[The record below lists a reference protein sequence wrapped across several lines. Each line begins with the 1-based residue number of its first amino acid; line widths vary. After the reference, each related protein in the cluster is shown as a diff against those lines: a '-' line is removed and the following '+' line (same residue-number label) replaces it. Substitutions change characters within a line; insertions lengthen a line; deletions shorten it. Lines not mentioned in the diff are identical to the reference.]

1 MHRASLV
8 VILCAACGGDARAPG
23 KPAPTTATATEVE
36 LSTRIADFVTGHL
49 GFRPTLGIELGL
61 HEYDGVVPD
70 RSPEAVAAEIARLKA
85 ALATFEAIDPA
96 RVGHRAQVERE
107 VVLAEI
113 RKELFELEVRRRP
126 SRDPFYYLRGFS
138 LNPYI
143 ARDYAPAAQRAA
155 AMLRACEGA
164 PAYYRQAAA
173 QLELAL
179 PKAWLQVGVMMSGGT
194 IDFVNGAAKQAF
206 ASLPDA
212 ALRGRLEA
220 CLDTLASE
228 LTEFQGALKSRFP
241 AGTDDFRLGA
251 DTMIAMLRATEG
263 IDLDI
268 ATLERVIAA
277 DLERNRAALV
287 AAAKALDPAA
297 TTATVVAKVTAD
309 KPSVEGVLDEAT
321 SQLTQLQRFVADHK
335 LVSLPRKDPI
345 EVRASPSFMR
355 GNFAALGGV
364 GPFESSALA
373 SFYYIAPPDPAWPE
387 AEQKAYLPSVP
398 DLLFVSAHEVFP
410 GHFVQ
415 GMHQRASGS
424 RVLQMFETYTASEGW
439 AHYVEEMLWEQGL
452 GEGAPRIHIGQLK
465 NALLRDVR
473 FAVALG
479 YHAGTMTVDEATKM
493 FQDLAFADP
502 GNARQQA
509 LRGTVDPMFLGYTLG
524 KLIIMEL
531 RADWQRAHPGA
542 AIGAFHDELLSY
554 GEAPLPVTRRMMLG
568 AAAGPPLRDR

>member
-1 MHRASLV
+1 MRCASLV
-8 VILCAACGGDARAPG
+8 VLLCAACGGTPTPA
-23 KPAPTTATATEVE
+23 KPAPAQPTAAERALATT
-36 LSTRIADFVTGHL
+36 IAGFVTGHL
-49 GFRPTLGIELGL
+49 AFRPGLGIELGL

-70 RSPEAVAAEIARLKA
+70 RAPAAIAAEVARLTTA
-85 ALATFEAIDPA
+85 QATFEAIDPTKL
-96 RVGHRAQVERE
+96 GHAAQVERE

-113 RKELFELEVRRRP
+113 RKERFELEVRRRP

-155 AMLRACEGA
+155 AMLRACEAA

-173 QLELAL
+173 QLEPAL

-194 IDFVNGAAKQAF
+194 IDFVRGDAKQAF
-206 ASLPDA
+206 AALPDV
-212 ALRGRLEA
+212 ALRGRLDA
-220 CLDTLASE
+220 CLDTLAGE
-228 LTEFQGALKSRFP
+228 LTAFQGALKSRFP
-241 AGTDDFRLGA
+241 AATDDFRLGA

-263 IDLDI
+263 LDLDI
-268 ATLERVIAA
+268 ATLERVITA
-277 DLERNRAALV
+277 DLERNRAAIV
-287 AAAKALDPAA
+287 AAAKELDPAA
-297 TTATVVAKVTAD
+297 TTAAVVAQVTSD

-321 SQLTQLQRFVADHK
+321 AQLAQLQRFVTAHE
-335 LVSLPRKDPI
+335 LVSIPRPDPI

-364 GPFESSALA
+364 GPFESSPLA

-452 GEGAPRIHIGQLK
+452 GKGAPRIHIGQLK

-479 YHAGTMTVDEATKM
+479 YHAGTLTVDDATRM
-493 FQDLAFADP
+493 FQELAFADP

-509 LRGTVDPMFLGYTLG
+509 MRGTVDPMFLGYTLG

-542 AIGAFHDELLSY
+542 SIGAFHDELLSY

-568 AAAGPPLRDR
+568 AAAGPPLRGR